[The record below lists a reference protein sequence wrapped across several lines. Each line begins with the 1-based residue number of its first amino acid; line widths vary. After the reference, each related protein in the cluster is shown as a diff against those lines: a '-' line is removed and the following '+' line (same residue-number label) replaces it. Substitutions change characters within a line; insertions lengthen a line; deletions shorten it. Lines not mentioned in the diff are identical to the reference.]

1 MVLAYIMALAHIIV
15 LVVKLAVNLY
25 YDVACVMVSA
35 RVKGLSVNPHYN
47 VSLYYGVSPCYNVTV
62 LLFQLLTHIVK

>member
-35 RVKGLSVNPHYN
+35 RVIGLSVNPR
-47 VSLYYGVSPCYNVTV
+47 SQ
-62 LLFQLLTHIVK
+62 LFYMEQNPRTKSYPKKST